1 MIEKTAD
8 KMFGGKTTKMFKAV
22 GKLAKNTKDAP
33 YTIMALNM
41 YYETITNALPRLA
54 RLGYANKDKKK

>member
-1 MIEKTAD
+1 MVKL
-8 KMFGGKTTKMFKAV
+8 TKMFKAV
-22 GKLAKNTKDAP
+22 NKLSKRYRRRKP

-54 RLGYANKDKKK
+54 RLGYANKDKRSRWS

>member
-1 MIEKTAD
+1 
-8 KMFGGKTTKMFKAV
+8 
-22 GKLAKNTKDAP
+22 
-33 YTIMALNM
+33 MALNM